1 MKKTGTGIN
10 ELINHSRKKVENI
23 SVLKDEK
30 SGQLIH
36 DPKKLPV
43 VRSKHFASCA
53 SGAILAAKLPH
64 SERHQFSEYFD
75 HSQKSFYFNHVTPAE
90 LESEIPLLPTGKS
103 DGAYSRRLSS

>member
-1 MKKTGTGIN
+1 MKKTGTGKNEVIN
-10 ELINHSRKKVENI
+10 RARKKVENI
-23 SVLKDEK
+23 SALKDEK

-36 DPKKLPV
+36 DPKKLPA

-64 SERHQFSEYFD
+64 SERHFSEYFD

-90 LESEIPLLPTGKS
+90 VESEIPLLPIGKS